1 MLNAFDRQET
11 AAGYIAESLR
21 KVAFLKTLDDE
32 SLGLLGY
39 LFRQRICKSG
49 EVVCAE
55 GEKGSSFFILV
66 QGRALVSTTG
76 SFLNANVVQ
85 STHISTLSSY

>member
-1 MLNAFDRQET
+1 MILRFEKSARECTDSSVSCCKET

-39 LFRQRICKSG
+39 LFRQKICSSG

-76 SFLNANVVQ
+76 
-85 STHISTLSSY
+85 T